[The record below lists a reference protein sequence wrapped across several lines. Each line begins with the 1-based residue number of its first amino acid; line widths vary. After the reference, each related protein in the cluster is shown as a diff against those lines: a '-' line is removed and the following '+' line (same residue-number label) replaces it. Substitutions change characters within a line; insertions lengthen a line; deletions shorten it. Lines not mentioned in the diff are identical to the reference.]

1 MRGAGERRSWLALA
15 AAVLGV
21 LAVVDA
27 LLGPALAH
35 LEILQPS
42 AGYGL
47 FVLGAAEGA
56 LAILVALLAFA
67 RTGVRS
73 RRTGR
78 GLAWVGLLGGALVL
92 GVVAAHASAG
102 RGLPRI
108 YDVTTDPGDPPA
120 FVKAL
125 ADPGNAGSDLA
136 YLPGGASQ
144 QRTAYP
150 DLAPIPVDA
159 PPAEALERARLAALE
174 IGLEVVDVRAPSSP
188 ASEGALEAKQRSQV
202 FRFVDDVVVR
212 VRPSE
217 AGSLVDVRSRSRD
230 ATADFGVNARR
241 IRAFK
246 NALVKEG
253 S

>member
-1 MRGAGERRSWLALA
+1 
-15 AAVLGV
+15 
-21 LAVVDA
+21 VDA
-27 LLGPALAH
+27 LLGPGLAH
-35 LEILQPS
+35 LAVIEPY

-47 FVLGAAEGA
+47 FLLGVAEGA

-78 GLAWVGLLGGALVL
+78 RLAWVGLLGGAGVL
-92 GVVAAHASAG
+92 AVAAAHASAG

-108 YDVTTDPGDPPA
+108 YDVTTNPGDPPA
-120 FVKAL
+120 FVTAL
-125 ADPGNAGSDLA
+125 SDPGNAGHDLA
-136 YLPGGASQ
+136 YLPGSTAQ

-188 ASEGALEAKQRSQV
+188 GSEGALEARQRSRV

-212 VRPSE
+212 VRPAE

-246 NALVKEG
+246 NALVKEALHEAG
-253 S
+253 